1 MHEAFQDP
9 SLVIATALLP
19 VFLVLYTAP
28 SCQTNQV
35 EESLKAKKDHHK
47 SVWGIKMPP
56 LCERKVI
63 MVFLFFVVA
72 WVDYSFLLTELSERF
87 WLKNRRLWCEHWR
100 HNNKSKHYCVYTF
113 NEQSAISKKVFVR
126 MRCWTLNLDTV
137 CLLPWSRSHPTVME
151 AEYLKRTV
159 GGCLA
164 EGLAEVSAKRP
175 SDPIEYLALWI
186 LKHKQSSDQR
196 V

>member
-47 SVWGIKMPP
+47 SVWGIKMSP

-100 HNNKSKHYCVYTF
+100 HNNISKHYCVYTF

-126 MRCWTLNLDTV
+126 MRCWTLNSTPFACCHGHV
-137 CLLPWSRSHPTVME
+137 AIRLLWRRSTWSEP
-151 AEYLKRTV
+151 
-159 GGCLA
+159 LA
-164 EGLAEVSAKRP
+164 VA
-175 SDPIEYLALWI
+175 
-186 LKHKQSSDQR
+186 
-196 V
+196 